1 MAGWTSL
8 TGYLNFKPGG
18 ALSRLKSR
26 KRMWCALEESKCQLL
41 YYKSEADARS
51 KPPAGEVNLKGAAIT
66 LDLDNQNQFI
76 IMTEGKEFV
85 LTAENHESMMIWLM
99 ALQAKRDLHSKANI
113 DKKKTPKEE
122 LDKRERRN
130 QTAFI
135 REHIW
140 YHSSSDI
147 TAMNPEGSRHKALGY
162 SQSLHMNN
170 GPASTLNSKFRH
182 YQLQKIGES
191 FDVNNMPSRKASHE
205 KVDRSRS
212 LPPVFEEMPPFK
224 KRFSISNPLE
234 IPSSLFAPYARQLSV
249 SMDSCETK
257 ANGYRR
263 SSMYNGDS
271 SSGSTADSD
280 ELYGEEGHTRRN
292 RSKADGMKRK
302 MRQQTFDQDSDCDQY
317 QNFDLSRSEERNRH
331 SDSAIDK
338 GEMGSQELGRISE
351 LEKDLIATKCELAK
365 VMNRQTCYQDI
376 LKQKDEIILD
386 LDEKLG
392 QLGHGDQA
400 YDSKKRTTK
409 VSKEFQ
415 ERVRVLQNQNR
426 FLNEEVKRLAKLR
439 SSDQV
444 VFTEQDSK
452 LHVLEADIEK
462 WKFDYVSL
470 IQSSIRFTGTD
481 TMDDAELSLF
491 GGDRHKIRV
500 QKLLD
505 DARKINPS
513 LPTYERLAN
522 HDVHVDCYGFK
533 HQFDDPG
540 LLLHYLCQELSVHY
554 LTQAGAYEEHQRRW
568 NNYLRQHA
576 KNIVKNKKGL
586 KHLCRGGIPDQF
598 RKQVWRQ
605 LVHDQVQDVITEKGP
620 HYFRNL
626 CNLVP
631 DSPLAARYRKQVSLD
646 LMRTMPSN
654 VKFATAGSRG
664 IMDMQDILLAFCI
677 HSPSIGY
684 CQGMNFIVGMALLF
698 MDAQDAFWTLVAIT
712 ERYFTPSYFDHNLV
726 GAQADQLVL
735 KDLIKEK
742 LPTLSS
748 HLMDIDI
755 EVSTVTLNWFLA
767 IFFDAVPFQT
777 LLRIWDC
784 FLLEGPKVLFRFSL
798 AILKMHKK
806 EILLKSDTISVMRHL
821 KACAKITYD
830 TDGLI
835 KVAFEDMKPF
845 TSRQNIVTKQTCY
858 LNALKEKYKRKEIQ
872 KLAFAEREQ
881 LFLSIESE
889 SGNYLS
895 FECCAESDNG
905 DIWLCYG
912 EQMMSKVCKVNTS
925 QGVMMDVAIEF
936 DTRVMCMLALPNNMV
951 LYGTLSWMVFAYNMA
966 KREKIWQVRLHDA
979 VLSISMYVDED
990 DCCRVFAGLADGTVA
1005 VLEAVNEIMPTY
1017 DMMYIPIGQSPVMCV
1032 QLLGNHLWCACGN
1045 KVFII
1050 HASTLDAMD
1059 NFTVSSNPYDHIL
1072 SLAPG
1077 RPGVWISIRGS
1088 SILELW
1094 DVNAL
1099 SCKMLYDTRA
1109 GKYPNLRKVGSQKW
1123 ILREDDS
1130 YFNRARITAILPND
1144 NTVWI
1149 GTGEG
1154 NLIIYEVVEQMPSLT
1169 PSEAS
1174 FSENIP
1180 ENMYLSRSVEEVD
1193 PYDPVRAVEERV
1205 RELYYKNLNSP
1216 DIVPKSFDCRRLNIN
1231 LGDSSTPTAS
1241 TGALSDDCVAFSR
1254 NKLQSSTP
1262 ADYSRS
1268 PPGQC
1273 LDMTSPSYWFDSYGK
1288 SFSNNPLQ
1296 FQDQN
1301 PSLFANI
1308 EEAKE
1313 PDEASDAS
1321 SHEADGKAKRKLFT
1335 RETPK
1340 ISESDSLLSNGDVC
1354 NSSERQDS
1362 VSETPVSSPLC
1373 NGKFSHELNTVENSG
1388 PVSESDQ
1395 QDRSVTTL
1403 HDHTQS
1409 SDNNGALKECN
1420 GSAKIKPRFADM
1432 KSLSADSGI
1441 RIGSEVDGSFQTTSV
1456 KERNGSAKSSDSKS
1470 ASNSNTKE
1478 VNGHTND
1485 SGLPQGCDLGAPA
1498 QGEHTN
1504 DASSTPTKCADTE
1517 TDHASAKDT
1526 ESDSVSVESPNCNE
1540 SFKRLRRESGQLK
1553 HLKIKQNGVGR
1564 EYVESDDEV
1573 FVDAEDKKVKKASS
1587 LGNILDMV
1595 KSVVRKEVAPSVPK
1609 VLQGRMDSVSSSMGN
1624 LKPKNQE
1631 TQWRIDFTG
1640 YHVDTDCESQ
1650 LSTLSDLDSVSQ
1662 PSKSHRPSIDS
1673 QPELKQFAS
1682 QSENNLSNFNPEN
1695 FIFPEDFSL
1704 EQKMAKYLQTPTFG
1718 TPHSSKGWSSF
1729 DNLSTPSRD
1738 QDTSSPDQRRA
1749 VFLRGDSL
1757 HSDVSRGTSSVS
1769 LATMAESLYAADL
1782 YVQAKVKISDKPVK
1796 CLVRLKRKDDL
1807 ILSLSGSFGDDEAVL
1822 KWKRAPNEQ
1831 MIWTNDPILEFCLDT
1846 NTPKLPSYMRN
1857 RMSSTSSI
1865 TSNKSNGSVKYLSLS
1880 QGSD

>member
-1 MAGWTSL
+1 MSGWTSL
-8 TGYLNFKPGG
+8 TGYLSFKPGG

-41 YYKSEADARS
+41 YYKSEEDARS

-76 IMTEGKEFV
+76 IITEGKEFV

-99 ALQAKRDLHSKANI
+99 ALQAKRDLHSRANA

-122 LDKRERRN
+122 LDRRER
-130 QTAFI
+130 
-135 REHIW
+135 
-140 YHSSSDI
+140 SSSDI
-147 TAMNPEGSRHKALGY
+147 TAMNPEGSRHKPLGY

-170 GPASTLNSKFRH
+170 TPTSALNSKFRH

-191 FDVNNMPSRKASHE
+191 FDVNNMPSRKATHE

-234 IPSSLFAPYARQLSV
+234 IPSSLFTPYARQLSV

-263 SSMYNGDS
+263 NSMYNGDS

-280 ELYGEEGHTRRN
+280 ELYGEEGHPRRN
-292 RSKADGMKRK
+292 KSKADGMKRK

-317 QNFDLSRSEERNRH
+317 QNSDLSRSEERNRH
-331 SDSAIDK
+331 SSMSASSDSAIDK
-338 GEMGSQELGRISE
+338 GEMGSQELVRISE
-351 LEKDLIATKCELAK
+351 LEKELIATKCELAK

-439 SSDQV
+439 SSDQTI
-444 VFTEQDSK
+444 FTEQDSK
-452 LHVLEADIEK
+452 LHSLEADIEK

-500 QKLLD
+500 QKLLEE
-505 DARKINPS
+505 ARKINPS

-554 LTQAGAYEEHQRRW
+554 LTQAGSYEEHQRRW
-568 NNYLRQHA
+568 NTYLKQHS
-576 KNIVKNKKGL
+576 KNIIRNKKSL
-586 KHLCRGGIPDQF
+586 KYLCRGGIPDQY

-664 IMDMQDILLAFCI
+664 IMDLQDILLAFCI

-726 GAQADQLVL
+726 GAQADQMVL

-748 HLMDIDI
+748 HLMEIDI

-845 TSRQNIVTKQTCY
+845 TSRQNIMTKQTCY

-905 DIWLCYG
+905 EIWLCYG
-912 EQMMSKVCKVNTS
+912 EQMMSKVCKVNIS
-925 QGVMMDVAIEF
+925 QGVMMDMDIEF
-936 DTRVMCMLALPNNMV
+936 DTRVMCMLALPDNMV
-951 LYGTLSWMVFAYNMA
+951 LFGTLSWMVFAYDMA

-979 VLSISMYVDED
+979 VLSISKYIDED

-1005 VLEAVNEIMPTY
+1005 ILEAVNEVMPMH
-1017 DMMYIPIGQSPVMCV
+1017 DVMYIPIGQSPVMCV
-1032 QLLGNHLWCACGN
+1032 QLLDNHLWCACGN

-1050 HASTLDAMD
+1050 HAGTLDAMD

-1094 DVNAL
+1094 DRQTL

-1123 ILREDDS
+1123 IWREDDS

-1154 NLIIYEVVEQMPSLT
+1154 NLIIYEVVEHMPSLT

-1193 PYDPVRAVEERV
+1193 PYDPIRAVEERV
-1205 RELYYKNLNSP
+1205 RELYFKNINSP
-1216 DIVPKSFDCRRLNIN
+1216 DIMPKPFESRRLNIN

-1241 TGALSDDCVAFSR
+1241 TGALSDCGAVD
-1254 NKLQSSTP
+1254 KLLSSSP
-1262 ADYSRS
+1262 ANYSRS

-1288 SFSNNPLQ
+1288 SFCNNQLQ
-1296 FQDQN
+1296 YQDQN

-1308 EEAKE
+1308 EETKE
-1313 PDEASDAS
+1313 PNEASDGYTN
-1321 SHEADGKAKRKLFT
+1321 EAEVKGPRKLFT
-1335 RETPK
+1335 RQTTK
-1340 ISESDSLLSNGDVC
+1340 ISESDSVLSNGDVC
-1354 NSSERQDS
+1354 NSSAQQDS
-1362 VSETPVSSPLC
+1362 VSETPVSSPVC
-1373 NGKFSHELNTVENSG
+1373 NGTFSHELTTENSG
-1388 PVSESDQ
+1388 RVSETYHQDADQ
-1395 QDRSVTTL
+1395 SGTKVHDLIHETQGGDSTL
-1403 HDHTQS
+1403 D
-1409 SDNNGALKECN
+1409 LPECN
-1420 GSAKIKPRFADM
+1420 GSAKMKPRFEDT

-1456 KERNGSAKSSDSKS
+1456 KERNGSVKSSDCKS
-1470 ASNSNTKE
+1470 ASNTNAKQ
-1478 VNGHTND
+1478 VNGHVD
-1485 SGLPQGCDLGAPA
+1485 DLPPSCELGDPA
-1498 QGEHTN
+1498 QGEHT
-1504 DASSTPTKCADTE
+1504 DASSSPTKCTDTE
-1517 TDHASAKDT
+1517 TDYASAK
-1526 ESDSVSVESPNCNE
+1526 EAGSDSVSAESPNCNE
-1540 SFKRLRRESGQLK
+1540 SFKRLRRESGQMK
-1553 HLKIKQNGVGR
+1553 HMKMKQNGIGK
-1564 EYVESDDEV
+1564 EYAESDDDV
-1573 FVDAEDKKVKKASS
+1573 FVEAEDKQVKKASS

-1595 KSVVRKEVAPSVPK
+1595 KTVVQKEVVSSVPK
-1609 VLQGRMDSVSSSMGN
+1609 GLQSRMDSVSSSMGN

-1650 LSTLSDLDSVSQ
+1650 LSTVSMDCSDLDSVSQ

-1673 QPELKQFAS
+1673 QPDLKQFAS
-1682 QSENNLSNFNPEN
+1682 QSNNNLSNFNPDN
-1695 FIFPEDFSL
+1695 FIFPEDYSL

-1718 TPHSSKGWSSF
+1718 TAHSSKGWSSF

>member
-1 MAGWTSL
+1 MSGWTSL
-8 TGYLNFKPGG
+8 TGYLSFKPGG

-41 YYKSEADARS
+41 YYKSEEDARS

-76 IMTEGKEFV
+76 IITEGKEFV

-99 ALQAKRDLHSKANI
+99 ALQAKRDLHSRANA

-122 LDKRERRN
+122 LDRRERRN

-170 GPASTLNSKFRH
+170 TPTSALNSKFRH

-191 FDVNNMPSRKASHE
+191 FDVNNMPSRKVSVPCCLIRDSVSSTHE

-234 IPSSLFAPYARQLSV
+234 IPSSLFTPYARQLSV

-257 ANGYRR
+257 ANGYRRR

-280 ELYGEEGHTRRN
+280 ELYGEEGHPRRN
-292 RSKADGMKRK
+292 KSKADGMKRK

-331 SDSAIDK
+331 SSMSASSDSAIDK

-351 LEKDLIATKCELAK
+351 LEKELIATKCELAK

-439 SSDQV
+439 SSDQT

-452 LHVLEADIEK
+452 LHGLEADIEK

-505 DARKINPS
+505 EARKINPS

-522 HDVHVDCYGFK
+522 HDVHVDCYGF
-533 HQFDDPG
+533 QAPVSPTCFTTCARAA
-540 LLLHYLCQELSVHY
+540 HYLRNI
-554 LTQAGAYEEHQRRW
+554 EERRW
-568 NNYLRQHA
+568 NTYLKQHA
-576 KNIVKNKKGL
+576 KNIIKNKKSL
-586 KHLCRGGIPDQF
+586 KHLCRGGIPDQY

-742 LPTLSS
+742 LPTLSR
-748 HLMDIDI
+748 HLMEIDI

-845 TSRQNIVTKQTCY
+845 TSRQNIMTKQTCY

-905 DIWLCYG
+905 EIWLCYG

-925 QGVMMDVAIEF
+925 QGVMVDMDIEF
-936 DTRVMCMLALPNNMV
+936 DTRVMCMLALPDNMV

-1017 DMMYIPIGQSPVMCV
+1017 DVMYIPIGQSPVMCV
-1032 QLLGNHLWCACGN
+1032 QLLDNHLWCACGN

-1094 DVNAL
+1094 DIQTL

-1109 GKYPNLRKVGSQKW
+1109 GKYPNLRK
-1123 ILREDDS
+1123 EDDS

-1154 NLIIYEVVEQMPSLT
+1154 NLIIYEVVEHMPSLT

-1180 ENMYLSRSVEEVD
+1180 ENMYLSRSMEEVD
-1193 PYDPVRAVEERV
+1193 PYDPIRAVEERV
-1205 RELYYKNLNSP
+1205 RELYFKNINSP
-1216 DIVPKSFDCRRLNIN
+1216 DIMPKPFESRRLNIN

-1241 TGALSDDCVAFSR
+1241 TGALSDCGAVDISC
-1254 NKLQSSTP
+1254 NKLLSSSP
-1262 ADYSRS
+1262 ANYSRS

-1288 SFSNNPLQ
+1288 SFGNNQLQ
-1296 FQDQN
+1296 YQDQN

-1308 EEAKE
+1308 EETKE
-1313 PDEASDAS
+1313 PDEASDGYTN
-1321 SHEADGKAKRKLFT
+1321 EAEGKGPRKLFT
-1335 RETPK
+1335 RETTK
-1340 ISESDSLLSNGDVC
+1340 ISESDSVLSNGDVC
-1354 NSSERQDS
+1354 NSSAQQDS
-1362 VSETPVSSPLC
+1362 VSETPVSSPVC
-1373 NGKFSHELNTVENSG
+1373 NGTFSHELTTENSG
-1388 PVSESDQ
+1388 RVSETDHQHADQ
-1395 QDRSVTTL
+1395 SVTTVP
-1403 HDHTQS
+1403 DSIDDTQS
-1409 SDNNGALKECN
+1409 GDNTLDSNEHD
-1420 GSAKIKPRFADM
+1420 GSAKIKPRFADT

-1441 RIGSEVDGSFQTTSV
+1441 RIGSEVDGSLQTTSV
-1456 KERNGSAKSSDSKS
+1456 RERNGSVKSSDCKS
-1470 ASNSNTKE
+1470 ASNSNAKQ
-1478 VNGHTND
+1478 VNGHIND
-1485 SGLPQGCDLGAPA
+1485 SDLPQSCELGDLA
-1498 QGEHTN
+1498 QGNTQM
-1504 DASSTPTKCADTE
+1504 PVLLQP
-1517 TDHASAKDT
+1517 
-1526 ESDSVSVESPNCNE
+1526 SVQTRKQIMPVQR
-1540 SFKRLRRESGQLK
+1540 KLDQTVLRRESGQMK
-1553 HLKIKQNGVGR
+1553 HLKTKQNGIGQAG
-1564 EYVESDDEV
+1564 EESIQFGQHSGHGKDC
-1573 FVDAEDKKVKKASS
+1573 
-1587 LGNILDMV
+1587 GT
-1595 KSVVRKEVAPSVPK
+1595 KEVVSSVPK
-1609 VLQGRMDSVSSSMGN
+1609 GLQGRMDSVSSSTGN

-1650 LSTLSDLDSVSQ
+1650 LSTLSIDCSDLDSVSQ

-1673 QPELKQFAS
+1673 QPDLKQFAS
-1682 QSENNLSNFNPEN
+1682 QSNNNLSNFNPDN
-1695 FIFPEDFSL
+1695 FIFPEDYSL

-1718 TPHSSKGWSSF
+1718 TTHSSKWSSF

-1831 MIWTNDPILEFCLDT
+1831 MIWTNDPILEFCRDT